1 MLKFSLEKRRS
12 QRISPLASSLQ
23 RNIPFTIH
31 DDTPVTPVN
40 PLKLVWGA
48 VNRKT
53 RSGKVLGPEERV
65 SILSALRAITTEAAW
80 QNFEEQDK
88 GSPEKNKLG
97 DFVVLNENP
106 LETAAENLAD
116 IKVVATAMGGE
127 IVFSNDS

>member
-1 MLKFSLEKRRS
+1 MLKFFLEKRRS

-31 DDTPVTPVN
+31 DDTPVTPVD

>member
-1 MLKFSLEKRRS
+1 M
-12 QRISPLASSLQ
+12 ASSLQ
-23 RNIPFTIH
+23 RSIPFTIH

-88 GSPEKNKLG
+88 GSLEKNKLG

-116 IKVVATAMGGE
+116 IKVVATAIGGE